1 MHILFRSFA
10 GGRSAAATP
19 ILVKGPVAAPVAA
32 LVAALAATLLT
43 ALLIARPAHAEGP
56 GSAPEVNMYEIG
68 QTVLKLGLAEGVT
81 ADAAV
86 EAMNSKAAELNMKLV
101 GHLNVSGELR
111 ARGLESPRLE
121 IFQFCRPEDA
131 IKMVRFNT
139 IYAAYMP
146 CSIALVEDENGRF
159 WLEMLN
165 LDMIINAYELPA
177 ELQAIAITINGE
189 MLSIITAGATGAF

>member
-1 MHILFRSFA
+1 MIKSLLPT
-10 GGRSAAATP
+10 AAA
-19 ILVKGPVAAPVAA
+19 LLLGVG
-32 LVAALAATLLT
+32 LT
-43 ALLIARPAHAEGP
+43 AMPLSPAHAEAGAA
-56 GSAPEVNMYEIG
+56 SDAPDVNMYEIG
-68 QTVLKLGLAEGVT
+68 QTVLKMGLAAGVT
-81 ADAAV
+81 PEDAID
-86 EAMNSKAAELNMKLV
+86 AMNSKAVELNMKLV
-101 GHLNVSGELR
+101 GHQNVSAELQ

-131 IKMVRFNT
+131 VKMVRFNT

-146 CSIALVEDENGRF
+146 CSIALVEDNDGKY

-165 LDMIINAYELPA
+165 LDMIINAYELPP

>member
-1 MHILFRSFA
+1 MLKRPL
-10 GGRSAAATP
+10 AT
-19 ILVKGPVAAPVAA
+19 AA
-32 LVAALAATLLT
+32 LLCLLPFSIP
-43 ALLIARPAHAEGP
+43 IA
-56 GSAPEVNMYEIG
+56 SAIDSANAPDVNMYEIG
-68 QTVLKLGLAEGVT
+68 QTVLKIGLMDGVSPD
-81 ADAAV
+81 DAID
-86 EAMNSKAAELNMKLV
+86 AMNSKAIELNMKLV
-101 GHLNVSGELR
+101 GHQNVSAELE

-146 CSIALVEDENGRF
+146 CAISLVEDGDGRF

-165 LDMIINAYELPA
+165 LDMIINAYELPQ

-189 MLSIITAGATGAF
+189 MLSIITAGATGNF

>member
-1 MHILFRSFA
+1 MSPVLPIL
-10 GGRSAAATP
+10 AAAGLGLAVLLPT
-19 ILVKGPVAAPVAA
+19 AAPAG
-32 LVAALAATLLT
+32 T
-43 ALLIARPAHAEGP
+43 P
-56 GSAPEVNMYEIG
+56 GAPEVKMFEIG
-68 QTVLKLGLAEGVT
+68 QTVLKMGLAEGVT

-101 GHLNVSGELR
+101 GHLDVSGELR
-111 ARGLESPRLE
+111 ARGIDSPRLE
-121 IFQFCRPEDA
+121 IFEFCRPEDA

-146 CSIALVEDENGRF
+146 CSIALVEDDQGRF

-165 LDMIINAYELPA
+165 LDMVINAYELPP
-177 ELQAIAITINGE
+177 ELQAIAITVNGE

>member
-1 MHILFRSFA
+1 MLNRTL
-10 GGRSAAATP
+10 AAVALLCLLPLSLP
-19 ILVKGPVAAPVAA
+19 IASTLDGPAAPD
-32 LVAALAATLLT
+32 
-43 ALLIARPAHAEGP
+43 
-56 GSAPEVNMYEIG
+56 VNMYEIG
-68 QTVLKLGLAEGVT
+68 QTVLKIGLMDGVSPD
-81 ADAAV
+81 DAID
-86 EAMNSKAAELNMKLV
+86 AMNSKAIELNMKLV
-101 GHLNVSGELR
+101 GHQNVSAELE

-146 CSIALVEDENGRF
+146 CSISLVEDNDGRF

-165 LDMIINAYELPA
+165 LDMIINAYELPP

-189 MLSIITAGATGAF
+189 MLSIITAGATGNF

>member
-1 MHILFRSFA
+1 MLTRTL
-10 GGRSAAATP
+10 AAAALLCLLP
-19 ILVKGPVAAPVAA
+19 LSVPVASAIDRSDAPD
-32 LVAALAATLLT
+32 
-43 ALLIARPAHAEGP
+43 
-56 GSAPEVNMYEIG
+56 VNMYEIG
-68 QTVLKLGLAEGVT
+68 QTVLKIGLMDGVSPD
-81 ADAAV
+81 DAID
-86 EAMNSKAAELNMKLV
+86 AMNSKAVELNMKLV
-101 GHLNVSGELR
+101 GHQNVGAELA

-146 CSIALVEDENGRF
+146 CSIALVEDNNGRF

-165 LDMIINAYELPA
+165 LDMIINAYELPP

-189 MLSIITAGATGAF
+189 MLSIITAGATGNF